1 MKESNF
7 EKIISEPAILLEES
21 ILGVE
26 KIEKTVVSK
35 KPFTA
40 VREYWENL
48 GPGLTTGAS
57 DDDPSGI
64 ATYSQAGSQYGL
76 QLIWLSLFTFPLMA
90 IMQEMCARIGLVS
103 GRGLA
108 ANIRKQYSKR
118 VLYVVTF
125 LLVVANVFNISAD
138 LGAMAKGAQLL
149 YPNLSFTLL
158 VIGFGVL
165 SLLLQVFTTYA
176 RYSKYLKYL
185 ALVLLSYIVSALYVH
200 FDWHEVLMHTVIPSI
215 TFSKDQLFLICG
227 ILGTTISPYLFFWQT
242 SQEVEEDILKGEKT
256 ISQRQHAVHPK
267 NIRKMRI
274 DVWVGMFFSNLVMF
288 FIIAVCAGTLFT
300 HGITNITSASDAAN
314 ALRPFAGNFAYV
326 LFAIGII
333 GTGMLAIPVLAG
345 SASYAVAE
353 SFGWKFGLYRKLK
366 NAYSFYGVIIL
377 AMVVGIG
384 LNFIGLDP
392 IKALIY
398 SAVANGLVAPIIIFF
413 IIQLSSNK
421 SIMGTY
427 VNKRS
432 NTYVGWGI
440 AGLMSIAGVAVI
452 ASLIF

>member
-7 EKIISEPAILLEES
+7 EKIISEPAILLEEGV
-21 ILGVE
+21 LGAQ
-26 KIEKTVVSK
+26 KLEKTIISK

-40 VREYWENL
+40 IREYWGNL

-64 ATYSQAGSQYGL
+64 ATYSQAGSQYGF

-90 IMQEMCARIGLVS
+90 IVQEMCARIGLVS
-103 GRGLA
+103 GIGLA
-108 ANIRKQYSKR
+108 ANIRKQYSKK
-118 VLYVVTF
+118 VLYAVTF

-149 YPNLSFTLL
+149 YPSLNFALL
-158 VIGFGVL
+158 VIGFGVI

-185 ALVLLSYIVSALYVH
+185 ALVLLSYIASALYVH
-200 FDWHEVLMHTVIPSI
+200 FNWHEVLVHTVIPSI

-256 ISQRQHAVHPK
+256 IIERKHGVHPK

-288 FIIAVCAGTLFT
+288 FIIAVCAGTLFAN
-300 HGITNITSASDAAN
+300 GITNITSASDAAS
-314 ALRPFAGNFAYV
+314 ALKPFAGNFAYI

-366 NAYSFYGVIIL
+366 NAYSFYGVIVL

-398 SAVANGLVAPIIIFF
+398 SAVANGIVAPIILFF
-413 IIQLSSNK
+413 IIHLSSNK

-427 VNKRS
+427 VNKRWI
-432 NTYVGWGI
+432 TYIGWGI
-440 AGLMSIAGVAVI
+440 VGLMAIAGGAVI
-452 ASLIF
+452 LSLIF